1 METVIIDYGSGNLHS
16 ALKSFQKVANLN
28 KKGHVTV
35 TADPKLVRYADK
47 VVLPGVGS
55 FNDCLTGLKSNNDLY
70 YNLTERV
77 LKDGV
82 PFLGICVGFQLLAD
96 YGHEN
101 VVNTPGL
108 GWLGG
113 EVKKICLKNKDIK
126 IPHMGW
132 NSLIFDR
139 EHPLTKKL
147 TSEDRPNII
156 AAIAEARGHGDL
168 SENAEYHSAREK
180 QSFIEGRIKEI
191 EAIISLADVIDPT
204 TLAGAIKFGAT
215 VTLVDEDTDEEK
227 TWLIVGEYEAN
238 IEAGLLNI
246 KSPIA
251 RALIGKDEGDS
262 VEVKT
267 PGGEKAYEILKIQY
281 K

>member
-1 METVIIDYGSGNLHS
+1 MMETVIIDYGSGNLHS

-55 FNDCLTGLKSNNDLY
+55 FNDCLTGLKANNDLY

-113 EVKKICLKNKDIK
+113 EVKKICRKNKDIK

-147 TSEDRPNII
+147 TSEDDMYFVHSYIVKPKNSNII
-156 AAIAEARGHGDL
+156 LTETEYGETRFCSSLQH
-168 SENAEYHSAREK
+168 ENIFACQFHPEK
-180 QSFIEGRIKEI
+180 SGPDGLLVYQSIKEKI
-191 EAIISLADVIDPT
+191 ESM
-204 TLAGAIKFGAT
+204 
-215 VTLVDEDTDEEK
+215 
-227 TWLIVGEYEAN
+227 
-238 IEAGLLNI
+238 
-246 KSPIA
+246 
-251 RALIGKDEGDS
+251 
-262 VEVKT
+262 
-267 PGGEKAYEILKIQY
+267 
-281 K
+281 

>member
-1 METVIIDYGSGNLHS
+1 MMETVIIDYGSGNLHS

-55 FNDCLTGLKSNNDLY
+55 FNDCLTGLKANNDLF

-113 EVKKICLKNKDIK
+113 EVKKICRKNKDIK

-147 TSEDRPNII
+147 TSEDDMYFVHSYHLQLKNPSNRLAYVNYSGEITAII
-156 AAIAEARGHGDL
+156 AKDNISGTQFHP
-168 SENAEYHSAREK
+168 EK
-180 QSFIEGRIKEI
+180 SQKTGQTFIEN
-191 EAIISLADVIDPT
+191 
-204 TLAGAIKFGAT
+204 FMN
-215 VTLVDEDTDEEK
+215 
-227 TWLIVGEYEAN
+227 W
-238 IEAGLLNI
+238 
-246 KSPIA
+246 SP
-251 RALIGKDEGDS
+251 
-262 VEVKT
+262 
-267 PGGEKAYEILKIQY
+267 
-281 K
+281 